1 MQFATSWSN
10 AWRGALALIVA
21 LPLTVAAF
29 VAGLGA
35 QPWAWVAA
43 PLVLAVLTGA
53 LATALWSGRQE
64 RRLMVAVAVVVG
76 ALLGTVVWFGSPP
89 GPRLL
94 AGHVEAIE
102 LPSGTRL
109 VEEHTSG
116 NVLCFDY
123 CPSVSRSYHV
133 EGEPGPVA
141 AGMED
146 ALRRSGLH
154 VTRRDAD
161 GTSFSNGEG
170 DDVRLRVDIVTAYR
184 YPATEDHPEPERI
197 PGVTEIT
204 ITATARQP
212 L

>member
-1 MQFATSWSN
+1 MRLVTSWSQ
-10 AWRGALALIVA
+10 AWRSALALVVA
-21 LPLTVAAF
+21 LPLTVATF

-35 QPWAWVAA
+35 QPGGWIAA

-53 LATALWSGRQE
+53 LARALWSGRQE
-64 RRLMVAVAVVVG
+64 RRLAVAVAVVLG
-76 ALLGTVVWFGSPP
+76 ALLGTAVWFASPP

-94 AGHVEAIE
+94 AGYVETIE
-102 LPSGTRL
+102 LPDGARL

-123 CPSVSRSYHV
+123 CPSVSRSYRV

-141 AGMED
+141 AGMEG

-161 GTSFSNGEG
+161 GTSFSNGDG
-170 DDVRLRVDIVTAYR
+170 DDVRLRVDVLQAYHH
-184 YPATEDHPEPERI
+184 PATEDHPEPQRI